1 MNISV
6 ATYQQKYVISEIKIF
21 AYLVFFV
28 LYNFAILNVYY
39 LNETKFK
46 GIEISD
52 DIHDIHNKI
61 TNVEFFKLFQLK
73 LSLMSFESTLM

>member
-6 ATYQQKYVISEIKIF
+6 ATYQQKYVISEIKNVC
-21 AYLVFFV
+21 LLSVFV
-28 LYNFAILNVYY
+28 LYNFAILNVHY

-61 TNVEFFKLFQLK
+61 TNVEFF
-73 LSLMSFESTLM
+73 